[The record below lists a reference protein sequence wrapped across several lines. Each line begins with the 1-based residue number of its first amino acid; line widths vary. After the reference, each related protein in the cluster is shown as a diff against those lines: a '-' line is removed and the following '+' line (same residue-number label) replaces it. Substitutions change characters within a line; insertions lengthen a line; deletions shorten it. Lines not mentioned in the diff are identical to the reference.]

1 MSTKRNMAEKSA
13 TARLVRLVTAE
24 LKRRNLTG
32 QEVAR
37 EARLPANTFS
47 SLLRTG
53 HRPILGRAEAICRAL
68 GISMTIGVRN
78 EGRNTGSGET
88 GTDV

>member
-1 MSTKRNMAEKSA
+1 MTTRRGTANRSA
-13 TARLVRLVTAE
+13 TERLVRLVTAE

-53 HRPILGRAEAICRAL
+53 HRPILDRADAICRAL
-68 GISMTIGVRN
+68 GISMTIGVENGR
-78 EGRNTGSGET
+78 RNTEPGDSGT
-88 GTDV
+88 GG